1 MREKGGIR
9 VESRLIGKVVS
20 RRFRVEDII
29 GRGGMAIV
37 YRAFDLRSH
46 QTVALKV
53 LREEYE
59 DDPEYRERFRREAEV
74 CRKLSHPNVVN
85 LIDAGVSGG
94 VSFIALEFVDGRTL
108 KEIINESG
116 RIEQGQAVRIVL
128 QLLAALSHAHQ
139 RGVIHRDVKPQNIMV
154 SRNGQV
160 KISDFGIAGLAD
172 SRTLTSD
179 GNVMGSVHYF
189 SPEQAKGMKATAA
202 SDLYSVGVILY
213 EMLCGHVPFEGETA
227 VSVAMKHLMEEP
239 APIEQQAD
247 VCRAVELI
255 VKKALRKNPAERYQN
270 AEAMI
275 RDLRRALRHPDG
287 AFMEQREDKPHQVLE
302 DIREHR
308 RKHTVAARVATIALT
323 VVLLAVISAAGL
335 QLYNT
340 MFVFTRMPDLEG
352 LDAGTALR
360 MIESAGLTAR
370 TDYAYSDMPEGY
382 VAAQSPKA
390 QEQVRRGETV
400 LMVVSH
406 GSGSVSVQKVVGMT
420 QEDAQDALTAQGLA
434 VGDVEVVTSTLM
446 RGTVIAQSPEAGAS
460 VQPGET
466 VSLTVSGG
474 RVIVPELAGQREEE
488 ALERLQTVGLT
499 CGLITYEPV
508 DSAAQDGM
516 VLSQSIEKFAEV
528 LPGTTVEM
536 TVGHY
541 DKRKYT
547 ANVMVTVQVPA
558 EGVSVR
564 VTLVG
569 EGGKESD
576 MYAATLTTPG
586 EEKVSVVL
594 RSEQS
599 GVMTWRTYLD
609 GGFAGEATAV
619 LQ

>member
-1 MREKGGIR
+1 M
-9 VESRLIGKVVS
+9 ESRLIGKVVS

-116 RIEQGQAVRIVL
+116 RIEQGQAVRITL
-128 QLLAALSHAHQ
+128 QILAALSHAHQ

-154 SRNGQV
+154 SRSGQV
-160 KISDFGIAGLAD
+160 KIGDFGIAGLAD

-189 SPEQAKGMKATAA
+189 SPEQAKGMKASAA

-213 EMLCGHVPFEGETA
+213 EMLSGHVPFEGETA

-239 APIEQQAD
+239 APIEQEAD

-255 VKKALRKNPAERYQN
+255 VKKALRKTPAERYQS
-270 AEAMI
+270 AEVMI

-287 AFMEQREDKPHQVLE
+287 AFMEQREVRPHQVLE

-308 RKHTVAARVATIALT
+308 RKRSMAARVATVALA
-323 VVLLAVISAAGL
+323 VVLLAVIGAAGL

-352 LDAGTALR
+352 LDANTALR

-370 TDYAYSDMPEGY
+370 TDSAYSDVPEGY

-400 LMVVSH
+400 LMVVSR

-434 VGDVEVVTSTLM
+434 VGGVETVTSTLM

-460 VQPGET
+460 VQPGEA

-547 ANVMVTVQVPA
+547 ANVTVTVQVPA
-558 EGVSVR
+558 EGVSLR

-586 EEKVSVVL
+586 EERISVVL

>member
-1 MREKGGIR
+1 M
-9 VESRLIGKVVS
+9 ESRLIGKVVS

-302 DIREHR
+302 DIRERR

-586 EEKVSVVL
+586 EEKIPVVL

>member
-1 MREKGGIR
+1 M
-9 VESRLIGKVVS
+9 ESRLIGKVVS

-59 DDPEYRERFRREAEV
+59 DDPEYKERFKREGEV
-74 CRKLSHPNVVN
+74 CHKLSHPNVVN

-94 VSFIALEFVDGRTL
+94 VSFIALEYVDGRTL
-108 KEIINESG
+108 KEIITESG
-116 RIEQGQAVRIVL
+116 RIEQGQAVRYAL
-128 QLLAALSHAHQ
+128 QILAALSHAHQ
-139 RGVIHRDVKPQNIMV
+139 RGIVHRDVKPQNIMV
-154 SRNGQV
+154 SRSGQV
-160 KISDFGIAGLAD
+160 KIGDFGIAGLAD
-172 SRTLTSD
+172 TRTLTSD

-213 EMLCGHVPFEGETA
+213 EMLAGHVPFEGETA

-239 APIEQQAD
+239 APIEREAD

-255 VKKALRKNPAERYQN
+255 VKKALRKTPGTRYQS
-270 AEAMI
+270 AEVMI

-287 AFMEQREDKPHQVLE
+287 GFMEQRDDRTHQVIE
-302 DIREHR
+302 DIRER
-308 RKHTVAARVATIALT
+308 RKKHALAAKIATVAV
-323 VVLLAVISAAGL
+323 VVLLLTGIAAAGIR
-335 QLYNT
+335 LYNT
-340 MFVFTRMPDLEG
+340 MFVLTRMPDLQG

-360 MIESAGLTAR
+360 MIESAGLTGR
-370 TDYAYSDMPEGY
+370 TDYAYSDVAEGY
-382 VAAQSPKA
+382 VAAQSPQA
-390 QEQVRRGETV
+390 REEVRRGETV
-400 LMVVSH
+400 LMVVSK
-406 GSGSVSVQKVVGMT
+406 GSGSEQVPKLAGMT
-420 QEDAQDALTAQGLA
+420 REDAQAALTEKGFTL
-434 VGDVEVVTSTLM
+434 GDVEVVTSTIL
-446 RGTVIAQSPEAGAS
+446 RGTVISQSPEAGTSAL
-460 VQPGET
+460 PGSE

-474 RVIVPELAGQREEE
+474 RVVVPELVGQREEE
-488 ALERLQTVGLT
+488 ALERMQTVGLT
-499 CGLITYEPV
+499 CGAIRTETV
-508 DSAAQDGM
+508 ASAAQDGV
-516 VLSQSIEKFAEV
+516 VLSQSIEKFSEV

-536 TVGHY
+536 TVGFY
-541 DKRKYT
+541 DKRKYK
-547 ANVMVTVQVPA
+547 ASVTISVQVPE

-569 EGGKESD
+569 EDGKESD
-576 MYAATLTTPG
+576 MYAATLTSPG
-586 EEKVSVVL
+586 EEKISVVL

>member
-1 MREKGGIR
+1 MREEGGRR

-116 RIEQGQAVRIVL
+116 RIEQGQAVRMAL
-128 QLLAALSHAHQ
+128 QILAALSHAHQ

-154 SRNGQV
+154 SRSGQV
-160 KISDFGIAGLAD
+160 KIGDFGIAGLAD

-239 APIEQQAD
+239 APIEQEAD

-270 AEAMI
+270 AEVMI

-287 AFMEQREDKPHQVLE
+287 AFMEQRESHQVLE

-308 RKHTVAARVATIALT
+308 RKRSMAARVATVALA
-323 VVLLAVISAAGL
+323 VVLLAVIGAAGL

-360 MIESAGLTAR
+360 MIESAGLNAR
-370 TDYAYSDMPEGY
+370 TDSAYSDVPEGY

-400 LMVVSH
+400 LMVVSR

-434 VGDVEVVTSTLM
+434 VGGVETVTSTLM

-460 VQPGET
+460 VQPGEA

-547 ANVMVTVQVPA
+547 ANVTVTVQVPA
-558 EGVSVR
+558 EGVSLR

-586 EEKVSVVL
+586 EERISVVL

>member
-1 MREKGGIR
+1 M
-9 VESRLIGKVVS
+9 ESRLIGKVVS

-59 DDPEYRERFRREAEV
+59 DDPEYRERFKREGEV

-94 VSFIALEFVDGRTL
+94 VSFIALEYVDGRTL
-108 KEIINESG
+108 KEIITERG
-116 RIEQGQAVRIVL
+116 QIEQEQAVRIAL
-128 QLLAALSHAHQ
+128 QILAALSHAHQ
-139 RGVIHRDVKPQNIMV
+139 RGVIHRDVKPQNILV
-154 SRNGQV
+154 SRSGQA

-172 SRTLTSD
+172 TRTLTSD

-239 APIEQQAD
+239 APIEQEAD

-255 VKKALRKNPAERYQN
+255 VKKALRKNPAERYQS
-270 AEAMI
+270 AEAMM

-287 AFMEQREDKPHQVLE
+287 AFMEQREPHQVLE

-308 RKHTVAARVATIALT
+308 RKRSMAARVATVALA
-323 VVLLAVISAAGL
+323 VMLLAVIGAAGL

-360 MIESAGLTAR
+360 MIESAGLNAR
-370 TDYAYSDMPEGY
+370 TDSAYSDVPEGY

-400 LMVVSH
+400 LMVVSR
-406 GSGSVSVQKVVGMT
+406 GSGSVSVQKVMGMT

-434 VGDVEVVTSTLM
+434 VGGVETVTSTLM
-446 RGTVIAQSPEAGAS
+446 RGTVVAQSPEAGAS
-460 VQPGET
+460 VQPGEA

-547 ANVMVTVQVPA
+547 ANVTVTVQVPA
-558 EGVSVR
+558 EGVSLR

-586 EEKVSVVL
+586 EERISVVL

>member
-1 MREKGGIR
+1 M
-9 VESRLIGKVVS
+9 ESRLIGKVVS

-308 RKHTVAARVATIALT
+308 RKHTVAARVANIALT

-516 VLSQSIEKFAEV
+516 VLSQSIEKFSEV

-586 EEKVSVVL
+586 EEKIPVVL

>member
-1 MREKGGIR
+1 M
-9 VESRLIGKVVS
+9 ESRLIGKVVS

-360 MIESAGLTAR
+360 MIESAGLMAR

-586 EEKVSVVL
+586 EEKIPVVL

>member
-1 MREKGGIR
+1 M
-9 VESRLIGKVVS
+9 ESRLIGKVVS

-302 DIREHR
+302 DIRERR

-352 LDAGTALR
+352 IDAGTALR

-434 VGDVEVVTSTLM
+434 LGEVEVVTSTLM

-460 VQPGET
+460 VQPGEA

-586 EEKVSVVL
+586 EEKIPVVL